1 MDPLFLQTQL
11 PLSSDVSGIR
21 QNNVEINKNTH
32 NQKSG
37 TVTSRKG
44 VSHSA
49 SRIRSRLSSNSW
61 NSTAQ
66 TSLLRPFR
74 TQLAPSSF
82 STSPVSIPF
91 LCETENLAVS
101 ICVCVRRK
109 FHYVPVLEGSFI
121 LSHYDSV
128 SGGSPSLCHNVSVS
142 DAVCSSFRNVL
153 NSFVMLMLIC

>member
-1 MDPLFLQTQL
+1 M
-11 PLSSDVSGIR
+11 R

-37 TVTSRKG
+37 TVMSRKG

-66 TSLLRPFR
+66 TSPASLLRPFR

-91 LCETENLAVS
+91 LCETEHLSVS

-109 FHYVPVLEGSFI
+109 LPLCHYVSVSEGSCSLCHYVPVLEGSFT
-121 LSHYDSV
+121 LSHYISV
-128 SGGSPSLCHNVSVS
+128 SGGSPSLCHYVSVS

-153 NSFVMLMLIC
+153 N